1 MVIYLA
7 GPISNGGKDGM
18 DKRRQRIED
27 ARKIAE
33 KLWIAGFAVICPY
46 INNDFGDGCKL
57 TWQQYL
63 KGDLELVAKVDMVV
77 LLIGWKES
85 KGAKKEQRFAKSKGI
100 PTREYEKFLED
111 FGLKNDN

>member
-7 GPISNGGKDGM
+7 GPISNGAKDGM
-18 DKRRQRIED
+18 DKRRERIED

-33 KLWIAGFAVICPY
+33 TLWTAGFAVICPH
-46 INNDFGDGCKL
+46 INNDFGVNCKL

-77 LLIGWKES
+77 LLPGWKES
-85 KGAKKEQRFAKSKGI
+85 KGARKEKRFAQSRNI
-100 PTREYEKFLED
+100 PVREYEKFLHD
-111 FGLKNDN
+111 FGLVDV